1 MSSVLTIIVAVGL
14 VVVVIFAA
22 TVTHH
27 QDTKPDSLP
36 GCLRTWDCLPSF
48 MRSLEPYDRVC
59 CAVCN
64 KAIAK
69 KTAAAEAELAAKKPA
84 PAKDDLKIATQRLG
98 LDDSLVPDAKP

>member
-1 MSSVLTIIVAVGL
+1 MFRIFLAFFVVPGIFVALSIASSVLTIIVAVGL

-22 TVTHH
+22 TVTHY

-69 KTAAAEAELAAKKPA
+69 KTAAAEAELAASFGH
-84 PAKDDLKIATQRLG
+84 R
-98 LDDSLVPDAKP
+98 